1 MQMSAVCQRRK
12 KSACAFSGTSWT
24 EAEKGELRGDAR
36 VRVEAGDL
44 FVGVF
49 WRVDPRDGGTGRQ
62 KNVGATGAGPEVK
75 DSEEESGLRRG

>member
-24 EAEKGELRGDAR
+24 EAEKGELQGDAH

-49 WRVDPRDGGTGRQ
+49 YSVDPRDGGLGGKRT
-62 KNVGATGAGPEVK
+62 
-75 DSEEESGLRRG
+75 